1 MPKRERKPESAA
13 SSAPAKK
20 SKAKDAA
27 ATEKPKRARKSSG
40 KPVPA
45 NDFPEATPAV
55 GSIELPDDKTTTEEM
70 IRITA
75 YQKWEA
81 AGKPPGEEMRFWLEA
96 EQALMNG
103 K

>member
-1 MPKRERKPESAA
+1 MPKRERKPENAA
-13 SSAPAKK
+13 NSAPIKK

-27 ATEKPKRARKSSG
+27 ASEKPRRARKSSV
-40 KPVPA
+40 KSVRA
-45 NDFPEATPAV
+45 NDAAEATPAV
-55 GSIELPDDKTTTEEM
+55 ERTELPDDKTTTEEI

-81 AGKPPGEEMRFWLEA
+81 AGKPLGEEMRFWLEA